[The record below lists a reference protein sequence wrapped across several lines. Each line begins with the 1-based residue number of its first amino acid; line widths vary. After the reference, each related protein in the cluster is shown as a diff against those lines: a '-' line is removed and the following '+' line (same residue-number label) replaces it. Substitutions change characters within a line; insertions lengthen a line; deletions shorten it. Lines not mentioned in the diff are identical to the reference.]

1 MIELVLL
8 KELSLIRQ
16 VNQNTEKFFT
26 IGVFLKKDLSF
37 NQISAMDAMIH

>member
-26 IGVFLKKDLSF
+26 IGVF
-37 NQISAMDAMIH
+37 